1 MNIEDLISIVIDGC
15 YRVHEAFE
23 AGYLESVYKKA
34 LMIELISRGLEVQE
48 EVEMSVSYKGY
59 EVGYFKADIIV
70 NSSLIIEV
78 KAVRNLTV
86 QHELQLV
93 NYLSCTGINDG
104 LLVNFGSDFI
114 QIKRKYRQY
123 KRCTDY

>member
-1 MNIEDLISIVIDGC
+1 
-15 YRVHEAFE
+15 
-23 AGYLESVYKKA
+23 
-34 LMIELISRGLEVQE
+34 MIELISRGLEVQE

>member
-70 NSSLIIEV
+70 DSSLIIEV

-123 KRCTDY
+123 KRCTNY

>member
-1 MNIEDLISIVIDGC
+1 MNIEDLIIIVIDGC

>member
-70 NSSLIIEV
+70 NSSHIIEV